1 MSRRSL
7 AVVVIFLFAAV
18 AAIASQKIAVADRD
32 GHAVVI
38 VDTSTGKAAAS
49 IALGNDAPDYLVAT
63 PDGSRVVA
71 ISRGP
76 GKNTWLGAFRPTGQ
90 ASASVVDVASQK
102 LVQRV
107 ELGWDAVDPQVT
119 RDGRTLV
126 VLSPG
131 VDAKAPDGKNAA
143 IYAVDIGKA
152 AINGKFDFDRPA
164 NGMLV
169 AGDQTQ
175 AAVYFEGNRREKRP
189 NTLQFVAI
197 NSMRPSGEP
206 ISISGEVESPATF
219 PGHDFIYVVEKPK
232 RDAANVSVISASQ
245 RKLVGTYP
253 VQQNPHLV
261 AYDDTTGRVF
271 IAGQSASKGEK
282 GKNGEL
288 TVFHNGAPEKTVKVG
303 DNPMRMAYTADR
315 QNAIVSGTAVTL
327 VSLSSLEPKGQ
338 IAQGAG
344 VTEIYVS
351 PDGRRAYFY
360 LHGGEASSRVTV
372 FDLTQMAQMK
382 SYMVG
387 SSGMRWA
394 KGLAAV
400 ALTAAS
406 YSAGR
411 SAAAASGQSS
421 FYYTVY
427 TPTGGKG
434 GRGMMA
440 VRNDSKFAYAVDPN
454 TGYVSVIDGETGER
468 LNGIRVAGAYE
479 MVALKDNAIL
489 AVPGSNGVT
498 FIDTAKNDQSG
509 ESTVEGALRGL
520 ETTTDRTRLVALY
533 EGKVAVFD
541 ETGKLVGDTAVK
553 KPSAWVFLP

>member
-1 MSRRSL
+1 MSRRIL
-7 AVVVIFLFAAV
+7 AVVVIFLCAAAAV
-18 AAIASQKIAVADRD
+18 ASQKIAVADRD
-32 GHAVVI
+32 GRAVVI
-38 VDTSTGKAAAS
+38 IDSSTGKATATIS
-49 IALGNDAPDYLVAT
+49 LGDDAPDYLVVT

-71 ISRGP
+71 VSRGP
-76 GKNTWLGAFRPTGQ
+76 GKNTWLGAFRPTGP
-90 ASASVVDVASQK
+90 ASASVVDVAAQK

-107 ELGWDAVDPQVT
+107 ELGWDAADPQIT
-119 RDGRTLV
+119 RDGHTLV

-131 VDAKAPDGKNAA
+131 VDANAPDGKNAS
-143 IYAVDIGKA
+143 IYAVDIAKA
-152 AINGKFDFDRPA
+152 AVSGKLDFDRPA
-164 NGMLV
+164 KGMLL

-175 AAVYFEGNRREKRP
+175 AAIYFEGNRRANRP
-189 NTLQFVAI
+189 NTLQFVEI
-197 NSMRPSGEP
+197 SSMRASGDA
-206 ISISGEVESPATF
+206 ISIPGEVQSPATF
-219 PGHDFIYVVEKPK
+219 PGHDFIYVAETPK
-232 RDAANVSVISASQ
+232 REAANVSVISASQ
-245 RKLVGTYP
+245 RKLLGTYAT
-253 VQQNPHLV
+253 QQNPHFV

-271 IAGQSASKGEK
+271 VAGQSASKGEK

-288 TVFHNGAPEKTVKVG
+288 TVFHNGVPEKTVKVG
-303 DNPMRMAYTADR
+303 DNPARMVYTADR
-315 QNAIVSGTAVTL
+315 QNAIVTGSTVSI
-327 VSLSSLEPKGQ
+327 VSLSSLEPKSQ
-338 IAQGAG
+338 IEQGAG
-344 VTEIYVS
+344 ASEVYVS

-360 LHGGEASSRVTV
+360 LHGGDASSRVTV
-372 FDLTQMAQMK
+372 FDLQQMTQMK

-411 SAAAASGQSS
+411 SAAASSGRSS

-479 MVALKDNAIL
+479 MVAMKDNAIL

-498 FIDTAKNDQSG
+498 FIDTVKNDKSG
-509 ESTVEGALRGL
+509 ESTLEGALRGL
-520 ETTTDRTRLVALY
+520 ETTADRTRLIALY

-541 ETGKLVGDTAVK
+541 DGGRLVGDTVVK